1 MKAKPGSARG
11 GRHEPARGLTLPLT
25 AVTRQINLPFY
36 RAVEISLRSLKIRFA
51 RSLVT
56 SAVVALATG
65 FLVYMLSVE
74 RVTARLEVG
83 EVLVK
88 SAHAQRVWVALISM
102 LVAAVG
108 ITNTLYM
115 SVAERYREI
124 GTMKCLGALNRFVV
138 ELFLLESLALGA
150 IGSAAGALIGT
161 VLATVPWVFRAKD
174 LAAVGLPWSALGRY
188 FLAGLGVGMVLT
200 IVGALYPAFRA
211 ARMVPA
217 AAMRTEV

>member
-1 MKAKPGSARG
+1 
-11 GRHEPARGLTLPLT
+11 EPARVLTLPLS

-217 AAMRTEV
+217 DAMRTEV